1 MKKSNGITIMIMIVI
16 IMAIMI
22 NSERKTSL
30 ESSKLCSQRPMFLER
45 NGKFLVSGMIFRFS
59 SQLSLIPLIAFTNQ

>member
-22 NSERKTSL
+22 NSDRKTDFIR
-30 ESSKLCSQRPMFLER
+30 KL
-45 NGKFLVSGMIFRFS
+45 
-59 SQLSLIPLIAFTNQ
+59 